1 MNAQAFK
8 TLVTREL
15 WEHRSLVWAPVVTA
29 ALLVIGTLLSA
40 QGTGSMQINL
50 DGNDSSFFATLSTD
64 PNVNSQLF
72 GIWTSSLIVPQ
83 AFVGLLVIFFYLL
96 DCLYAERKDRSILF
110 WKSLPVSDESTV
122 LSKGLTA
129 LIVVPVWV
137 WLLSLVS
144 GLLVFGIVAVKVS
157 GTPLAP
163 LGDFHAAVWLTSQ
176 LVLLQNLFLAALWY
190 APVVGYLLVASAFA
204 PRSPLVWTILP
215 PVLLVTAEKIVFN
228 TSHIAGFISHRLR
241 GFFDHLGGLMTRDGE
256 QLSMPDVVAQI
267 DAAYRGLSAA
277 GILGELV
284 LWLGL
289 PAAAALFWGAA
300 RLRRWRDAV

>member
-29 ALLVIGTLLSA
+29 VLLVVGTMLSA
-40 QGTGSMQINL
+40 QGTGSVQIDL
-50 DGNDSSFFATLSTD
+50 DGRESSFFMALSSD
-64 PNVNSQLF
+64 PKVSGELF
-72 GIWTSSLIVPQ
+72 GVWTSSLIIPQ
-83 AFVGLLVIFFYLL
+83 AFVGFLVIFFYLL
-96 DCLYAERKDRSILF
+96 DCLYGERKDRSILF
-110 WKSLPVSDESTV
+110 WKSLPLSDEATV
-122 LSKGLTA
+122 ISKGLTA

-144 GLLVFGIVAVKVS
+144 GLLVFGIVAMKVS

-163 LGDFHAAVWLTSQ
+163 LGEFHPFIWLMTQ
-176 LVLLQNLFLAALWY
+176 VVLLQNLLLAALWY
-190 APVVGYLLVASAFA
+190 APIVGYLLVASAFA

-228 TSHIAGFISHRLR
+228 TSLVGGFIAHRLS
-241 GFFDHLGGLMTRDGE
+241 GFFEHLGGMLLREGD
-256 QLSMPDVVAQI
+256 QVASPAAAAVI
-267 DAAYRGLSAA
+267 GDAYQGLSAVSV
-277 GILGELV
+277 LTETD

-289 PAAAALFWGAA
+289 PVAAVLFWGAA
-300 RLRRWRDAV
+300 RLRRWRDAG

>member
-29 ALLVIGTLLSA
+29 VLLVVGTLFSA
-40 QGTGSMQINL
+40 QGAGSVQIDL
-50 DGNDSSFFATLSTD
+50 DGRESSFFMALSTD
-64 PNVNSQLF
+64 PNVSGQLF
-72 GIWTSSLIVPQ
+72 GIWTSSLIIPQ
-83 AFVGLLVIFFYLL
+83 AFVGFLVIFFYLL

-110 WKSLPVSDESTV
+110 WKSLPVSDEATV

-129 LIVVPVWV
+129 LLVVPVWV

-144 GLLVFGIVAVKVS
+144 GLLVFGIVAMKVS

-163 LGDFHAAVWLTSQ
+163 LGQFHPLVWLTSQ
-176 LVLLQNLFLAALWY
+176 VVMLQNLLLAALWY
-190 APVVGYLLVASAFA
+190 APIVGYLLVASAFA
-204 PRSPLVWTILP
+204 PRSPLVWTVLP

-228 TSHIAGFISHRLR
+228 TSLVGGFIAHRLN
-241 GFFDHLGGLMTRDGE
+241 GFFEHLGGLLTHDGE
-256 QLSMPDVVAQI
+256 QLSMPHVVTAI
-267 DAAYRGLSAA
+267 DEAYRGLSAA
-277 GILGELV
+277 SILGELE

-289 PAAAALFWGAA
+289 PVAAALFWGAA
-300 RLRRWRDAV
+300 RLRRLRDAS

>member
-1 MNAQAFK
+1 
-8 TLVTREL
+8 
-15 WEHRSLVWAPVVTA
+15 
-29 ALLVIGTLLSA
+29 
-40 QGTGSMQINL
+40 
-50 DGNDSSFFATLSTD
+50 
-64 PNVNSQLF
+64 
-72 GIWTSSLIVPQ
+72 
-83 AFVGLLVIFFYLL
+83 
-96 DCLYAERKDRSILF
+96 
-110 WKSLPVSDESTV
+110 VSDESTV

-176 LVLLQNLFLAALWY
+176 LVLLQNLFLAALWF

-215 PVLLVTAEKIVFN
+215 PVLLVTAETIVFN

-267 DAAYRGLSAA
+267 DAVYRGLSAA
-277 GILGELV
+277 GILGELD